1 MVKLNNAENAEI
13 IEVKLSKEKFPI
25 AYKNKMEELIEVSG
39 MTKEEA
45 EKYLDNW
52 VIPMELV
59 YHKEYGLFMVESE
72 SIESTPIYSPYTG
85 EECDDSELN
94 D

>member
-1 MVKLNNAENAEI
+1 MVKLNSAENAEI
-13 IEVKLSKEKFPI
+13 IEVRLSKEKFPI

-39 MTKEEA
+39 MTKEQA
-45 EKYLDNW
+45 EKYLENC

-72 SIESTPIYSPYTG
+72 AVECATIYSPYTS
-85 EECDDSELN
+85 EVCDDSEV
-94 D
+94 

>member
-13 IEVKLSKEKFPI
+13 IEVRLSKEKFPI
-25 AYKNKMEELIEVSG
+25 AYKNKMEELMEVSG
-39 MTKEEA
+39 MAKEEA
-45 EKYLDNW
+45 EKYLDDW
-52 VIPMELV
+52 VVPMELV

-72 SIESTPIYSPYTG
+72 AIESTPIHSPYTG